1 MFILQ
6 EHAFSHEYDVG
17 EGSRAARRL
26 HLRSPQLWP
35 YGGRT
40 VAARWPHGGRTV
52 AVRWPYGN
60 CYNFCVHEQIETF
73 KGNYSIFTRFY
84 SRTQK
89 L

>member
-1 MFILQ
+1 MSILQ

-40 VAARWPHGGRTV
+40 VA
-52 AVRWPYGN
+52 VRWPFGN